1 MLSGQVLAVIIVVST
16 LTFTYF
22 AMAVIYNLFLH
33 PLRNFPGPLL
43 MRATRLPY
51 AYKVITGTLPFEILN
66 LHNEYGNVV
75 RVAPN
80 ELVFLGEE
88 SWKDIMRYRTRGLP
102 EFSKPRF
109 FYSPTNAPTNIVS
122 SNGLEHDMLRKQ
134 MAPGFSDR
142 SLRCQQPIIT
152 RYIDLLIL
160 QLRERCKS
168 GSVDLMSY
176 YNFTTFDI
184 IGDLAFGEPF
194 GCLEKSEYSPW
205 IRNIFAVIKIATIV
219 QQATQFPLLGP
230 LLVRILTSPAVRS
243 RQESYREMTRQKVM
257 SRIEAGKSRERPDLM
272 EGLLKK
278 QDGWDMSLAHLERNA
293 SSLIVAG
300 SETTAT
306 ALSGITYLLAQ
317 NHEALRKLT
326 QEVRSGFYK
335 EEDIDFISVNKLA
348 YLMACIEE
356 GLRMYPPAPGGL
368 PRVTPEEGGLV
379 SGHFVPKNSIVS
391 IHHWATYHSEKNFK
405 KPFEFHPER
414 LLGDQAFKSD
424 RHDTL
429 QPFHIGPR
437 GCMGR
442 NLAYVEMKVILA
454 RMIWNFNLTLV
465 PECGQWME
473 NQKIYN
479 LWEKRP
485 LMFNLE
491 PTQDF

>member
-205 IRNIFAVIKIATIV
+205 IRNIFAVIKIATMV

-348 YLMACIEE
+348 YLMACIE
-356 GLRMYPPAPGGL
+356 
-368 PRVTPEEGGLV
+368 
-379 SGHFVPKNSIVS
+379 
-391 IHHWATYHSEKNFK
+391 KNFK

-442 NLAYVEMKVILA
+442 NTKQADVQDSLAYVEMKVILA

-465 PECGQWME
+465 PECDQWME